1 MIQKGTILV
10 VDDEETNCLILKTNL
25 TLEGFD
31 VDTALSAEEALRLPL
46 SKYSLIL
53 LDVMMGNMSG
63 FEFAK
68 ILRSNA
74 DTALIPIVFCTAK
87 DSEDSVL
94 EGYRHGADDYVR
106 KPFSMKELVLRIRS
120 VLRRCDEKQGIINFD
135 TLKIDTIK
143 KRCYIDDREIVLTK
157 TEYELLFLLVSHP
170 GVFFSRDEILDKVWS
185 NECVV
190 LDRTVDVNI
199 NRLRRKIGQ
208 YEKNIITKSGLGY
221 GFEEQS

>member
-106 KPFSMKELVLRIRS
+106 KPFSMKELVLIIRS

-208 YEKNIITKSGLGY
+208 YEKNIITKSGFVY

>member
-1 MIQKGTILV
+1 MIQKGAILV
-10 VDDEETNCLILKTNL
+10 VDDEDINCLILKTNL
-25 TLEGFD
+25 TLEGFE

-74 DTALIPIVFCTAK
+74 DTASIPIVFCTAK

-94 EGYRHGADDYVR
+94 EGYCHGADDYVR
-106 KPFSMKELVLRIRS
+106 KPFSMKELVLRVKS
-120 VLRRCDEKQGIINFD
+120 VLRRCDGKQGIINFD

-143 KRCYIDDREIVLTK
+143 KRCYIDDNEIVLTK
-157 TEYELLFLLVSHP
+157 TEYKLLFLLVSHP

-185 NECVV
+185 NESVV